1 MNEEKDVVVFEPAVI
16 LDDTIPTDDTTVNS
30 DNQGYE
36 FG

>member
-16 LDDTIPTDDTTVNS
+16 LDTISTDDTQKNS